1 MAISGQHKLA
11 INQSDDSSDY
21 IDGFHRDALCLIV
34 AGHKRL
40 TENKNDYSNEEEPN
54 ITGELKRC
62 TEEYINSVSSPEW
75 TRNYVVTEESPEN
88 TKGRVG
94 KNRKRVDIICTLAG
108 KKPQKRIRFEAKR
121 LKTKKFP
128 VAKYIGSEGLME
140 FITGNYAPEDDAGG
154 MLGYI
159 QSDDCEYWAKQI
171 PDALAKSKEVNV
183 TEDGLWQAACV
194 ENVSHC
200 YKTRH
205 NRTMKNQSFLIYHL
219 LLDFTN

>member
-1 MAISGQHKLA
+1 MAILGQNKLS
-11 INQSDDSSDY
+11 INRSDDSRDY

-40 TENKNDYSNEEEPN
+40 TENKSDYSNEEEPN

-62 TEEYINSVSSPEW
+62 TEEYINSLSSPEW
-75 TRNYVVTEESPEN
+75 TSNYVVNEESPEN

-94 KNRKRVDIICTLAG
+94 KNRKRVDIVCTLAG
-108 KKPQKRIRFEAKR
+108 QKPQRRIRFEAKR
-121 LKTKKFP
+121 LKDKKFP
-128 VAKYIGSEGLME
+128 VSKYIGSEGLME
-140 FITGNYAPEDDAGG
+140 FITENYAPEDDTGG

-171 PDALAKSKEVNV
+171 PDALSKSKEVSI
-183 TEDGLWQAACV
+183 TEDGLWQEVHV